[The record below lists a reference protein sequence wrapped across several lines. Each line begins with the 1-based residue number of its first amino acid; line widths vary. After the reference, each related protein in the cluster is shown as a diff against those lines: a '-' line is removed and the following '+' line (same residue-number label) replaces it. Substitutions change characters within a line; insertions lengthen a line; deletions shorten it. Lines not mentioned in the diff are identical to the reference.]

1 MRKFKKS
8 RTGGA
13 DRGRESQGSRGH
25 SRPDRGILAK
35 GHQAKDSPAT
45 DRPATDRPPK
55 NPQAKNPQ
63 ARDRQAK
70 VRQDPGRRDQ
80 ARPQAAH
87 APTPPGGDK
96 HWLYGTHAVLAAWNN
111 PRRACFRLMA
121 TTESSSRLPKGVA
134 NRPGPEIVERQ
145 DIERMLP
152 AGAVHQSLALLVGP
166 LPETAIEDLCREAEN
181 LEKATIVVLD
191 QAVDPQ
197 NIGAIL
203 RSAAAFGALAV
214 ILPSRHSPSATPAL
228 AKAASGALEAVPLV
242 QVTNLARALDLLKK
256 AGFWCIGFDMDAP
269 ITLAEADLGGKAALV
284 LGAEGEGLRR
294 LTRET
299 CDLLVRIPLSDAM
312 ESLNLSVTAAI
323 ALYETKR
330 AS

>member
-1 MRKFKKS
+1 
-8 RTGGA
+8 
-13 DRGRESQGSRGH
+13 
-25 SRPDRGILAK
+25 
-35 GHQAKDSPAT
+35 
-45 DRPATDRPPK
+45 
-55 NPQAKNPQ
+55 
-63 ARDRQAK
+63 
-70 VRQDPGRRDQ
+70 
-80 ARPQAAH
+80 
-87 APTPPGGDK
+87 
-96 HWLYGTHAVLAAWNN
+96 
-111 PRRACFRLMA
+111 MA
-121 TTESSSRLPKGVA
+121 TAESSSRLPKGVA

-152 AGAVHQSLALLVGP
+152 AGAVHQNLALLVGP

-203 RSAAAFGALAV
+203 RSAAAFGAQAV

-330 AS
+330 AR